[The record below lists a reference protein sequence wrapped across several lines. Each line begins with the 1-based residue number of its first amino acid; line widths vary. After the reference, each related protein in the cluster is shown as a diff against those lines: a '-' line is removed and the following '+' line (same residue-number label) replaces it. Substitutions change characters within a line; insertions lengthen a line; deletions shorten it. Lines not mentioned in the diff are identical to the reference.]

1 LPTTSTP
8 STNVPSTST
17 PLILSYEPSINSLE
31 ANNPISPT
39 CKPSNSIV
47 STSESNG
54 KKKKGDKKLE
64 IILSCIIIP
73 ISCLIFLFFYYKK
86 HIEQK
91 PQGTEPQGSEEIP
104 DRIEI
109 II

>member
-1 LPTTSTP
+1 MKKVYWKSFA
-8 STNVPSTST
+8 
-17 PLILSYEPSINSLE
+17 ISLE
-31 ANNPISPT
+31 TNNPISPT
-39 CKPSNSIV
+39 CRPTNTIV

-73 ISCLIFLFFYYKK
+73 ISCIIILFFYYKK
-86 HIEQK
+86 HIEHK
-91 PQGTEPQGSEEIP
+91 PQESEEIP